1 MGKDKRR
8 GGRRMEVAWTSE
20 QRKVI
25 DLRERNLLVSAAAGS
40 GKTAVL
46 VERIITMITDEA
58 APIDIDQLLIVTFT
72 NAAASQMRERIS
84 EAIEQKLSKEPENVH
99 LQKQA
104 ILVHNAYITTIHSFC
119 LRVIRNHFNRIDL
132 DPSFRIG
139 DEGELKLLR
148 ADVLEK
154 ILERH
159 YEGKE
164 EAFFRFVESYST
176 GKTDKDLEQMILQLY
191 QFAMSYPWPKDWL
204 NQCVTGYEVTDM
216 EELQK
221 ASWYINMVNTI
232 TFTLQEMLEQINQL
246 LDICMRADGPY
257 MYETTLREEKAM
269 LEKMTHV
276 QDYVALFDC
285 FSNISFGRLSSKK
298 DENVSSNLREMV
310 KKQRDGIKKTVSAI
324 SERYFYA
331 PPLQILEDMQNCK
344 ESVAVLATLTAQF
357 MDEYQ
362 KVKQDKNLV
371 DYNDLEHY
379 ALQILVEKAENEW
392 KPSEAAKEYQDI
404 FTEIMID
411 EYQDSNLVQE
421 MLLRSV
427 SRECQQKYNIFM
439 VGDVKQSIYKFRLA
453 RPELFMEKYNSYSL
467 EDSLLQRIDL
477 DKNFRS
483 REEVLSGT
491 NFIFHQIM
499 MDTIGGIDYNK
510 ECALYLGGSYKEP
523 IKKRDYEAEVMIID
537 LDSSQSLDE
546 ENKKSLLLE
555 NKDYS
560 ARELEAKA
568 IAVRIKE
575 LINEDS
581 GLKIM
586 DKKTKEYRSVQY
598 RDIVILLR
606 TMAGWAETF
615 TAILMAEGIA
625 THTGSQTG
633 YFSAIEVM
641 TLLNLL
647 RIIDNPL
654 QDIPF
659 AAVLSSPIVSVTG
672 EELAL
677 IKGLYQEQSL
687 FEGCRQYSLDGTT
700 PKLKNKLMSFFEQI
714 ERFRKLAVYTPI
726 HELIWIIL
734 DETNYARFVAAMPA
748 GEQRKANLDMLME
761 KAIVFES
768 TSYKGLF
775 NFIRYIENL
784 QKYDVDF
791 GEAEIVNETD
801 NTVRILSIHKSKGL
815 EFPVVFVSGMGK
827 TFNNQD
833 ARAKLIMHPD
843 LGIGAD
849 YVDYELRVKAPTL
862 IKKAI
867 QKQIQ
872 MENLAEELRVLY
884 VALTRAKEKL
894 ILTGAI
900 SKLESKVTNWSQ
912 NLGHKEKLGYRAIS
926 EAGCYYEWVL
936 PALMRHPDSKE
947 FLKLF
952 DLGADFTA
960 LPFSVEAKYF
970 VKLIGFDD
978 LVKEEVVKQV
988 LEEDVKEELRQGFGS
1003 KQDNEELLKSL
1014 QERLNFTYPYQALQ
1028 NIHTKMTVSEIKK
1041 MGQNQEEDNQGIA
1054 LIQEEIPVPLLPRFL
1069 AGEGE
1074 LTGTDLG
1081 VAYHKVFQLL
1091 DLKHISKT
1099 QDIPIQLEKMVE
1111 EQKLSKEA
1119 RESIRLLLIE
1129 KFLQSGI
1136 GKRMIRAHK
1145 DGKLYRERPFV
1156 IGVEAKSIMES
1167 VESEE
1172 MVLVQGIIDA
1182 FFEEEGGIVLVDYK
1196 TDYVKSEKELINRYR
1211 MQIDYYTK
1219 ALEKITG
1226 QKVKERILYAVTLGK
1241 EIVIK

>member
-1 MGKDKRR
+1 
-8 GGRRMEVAWTSE
+8 MEVAWTSE

-25 DLRERNLLVSAAAGS
+25 DLRERNILVSAAAGS

-46 VERIITMITDEA
+46 VERIITMITDEET
-58 APIDIDQLLIVTFT
+58 PIDIDQLLIVTFT

-84 EAIEQKLSKEPENVH
+84 EAIEEKLSKEPENVH

-148 ADVLEK
+148 ADVLER
-154 ILERH
+154 ILEKH

-164 EAFFRFVESYST
+164 EEFFRFVESYST

-204 NQCVTGYEVTDM
+204 KQCVTGYDVKDID
-216 EELQK
+216 ELQK
-221 ASWYINMVNTI
+221 APWYINMVNTI
-232 TFTLQEMLEQINQL
+232 IFTLQEMVEQMEQL
-246 LDICMRADGPY
+246 LDICMRVDGPY
-257 MYETTLREEKAM
+257 MYEATLREEKAM
-269 LEKMTHV
+269 LERMIAV
-276 QDYVALFDC
+276 QDYVALSEC
-285 FSNISFGRLSSKK
+285 FEHLSFGRLSSKK
-298 DENVSSNLREMV
+298 DENVSVELREIV

-331 PPLQILEDMQNCK
+331 PYLQILEDMQKCR
-344 ESVAVLATLTAQF
+344 ESVEVLTTLTAEF
-357 MDEYQ
+357 IEEYQ
-362 KVKQDKNLV
+362 KVKQEKNLV

-379 ALQILVEKAENEW
+379 ALQILVEKEGNDW
-392 KPSEAAKEYQDI
+392 KPSEAAKEFQDI
-404 FTEIMID
+404 FVEIMID

-421 MLLRSV
+421 MLLQSV
-427 SRECQQKYNIFM
+427 SRVSQQKYNIFM

-477 DKNFRS
+477 DRNFRS
-483 REEVLSGT
+483 RGEVLSGT
-491 NFIFHQIM
+491 NFIFNQIM
-499 MDTIGGIDYNK
+499 MSSIGGIEYNK
-510 ECALYLGGSYKEP
+510 ECALYLGGSYEEP
-523 IKKRDYEAEVMIID
+523 IKERDYEAEVMVID
-537 LDSSQSLDE
+537 LDSSNTLDE
-546 ENKKSLLLE
+546 ENKKSSLLE

-568 IAVRIKE
+568 IAMRIKE
-575 LINEDS
+575 LINEEN
-581 GLKIM
+581 GLKVI

-615 TAILMAEGIA
+615 TSILMAEGIA

-633 YFSAIEVM
+633 YFSTIEVM

-654 QDIPF
+654 QDIAF

-677 IKGLYQEQSL
+677 IKGSYQKQSL
-687 FEGCRQYSLDGTT
+687 FEGCRQYAIEGSM
-700 PKLKNKLMSFFEQI
+700 PKLRDKLKSFFEQI
-714 ERFRKLAVYTPI
+714 KRFRKLAVYTPI

-748 GEQRKANLDMLME
+748 GEQRKANLDMLIE

-775 NFIRYIENL
+775 NFVRYIENL

-791 GEAEIVNETD
+791 GEAEIANETD
-801 NTVRILSIHKSKGL
+801 DTVRILSIHKSKGL

-849 YVDYELRVKAPTL
+849 YVDYELRIKAPTL

-900 SKLESKVTNWSQ
+900 SKLESKIINWSQ
-912 NLGHKEKLGYRAIS
+912 NLNTKEKLGYRAIS
-926 EAGCYYEWVL
+926 EAGSYLEWVL
-936 PALMRHPDSKE
+936 PALIRHPDSKE
-947 FLKLF
+947 FLEVF
-952 DLGADFTA
+952 EIGVDYAD
-960 LPFSVEAKYF
+960 LPFSREAKYF
-970 VKLIGFDD
+970 LRFIGFDD

-988 LEEDVKEELRQGFGS
+988 LEEDAKEELKQGFCS
-1003 KQDNEELLKSL
+1003 KQDDEELLKSFE
-1014 QERLNFTYPYQALQ
+1014 ERLNFSYPYQELQ

-1041 MGQNQEEDNQGIA
+1041 MGQNQEEENQGVA
-1054 LIQEEIPVPLLPRFL
+1054 LIQEEVPVPLLPRFL
-1069 AGEGE
+1069 AGEEE
-1074 LTGTDLG
+1074 LRGSELG
-1081 VAYHKVFQLL
+1081 VAYHKVLQLL
-1091 DLKHISKT
+1091 DLKHISKKE
-1099 QDIPIQLEKMVE
+1099 DIELQLEKMVE

-1119 RESIRLLLIE
+1119 KESIRLVLIE

-1136 GKRMIRAHK
+1136 GKRMIHAHK
-1145 DGKLYRERPFV
+1145 EGRLYRERPFV
-1156 IGVEAKSIMES
+1156 IGVKAKQIKES
-1167 VESEE
+1167 FDSEE
-1172 MVLVQGIIDA
+1172 MVLVQGIMDA
-1182 FFEEEGGIVLVDYK
+1182 FFEEEGEIILVDYK
-1196 TDYVKSEKELINRYR
+1196 TDYVKSEKELRNRYR
-1211 MQIDYYTK
+1211 MQMDYYTQ
-1219 ALEKITG
+1219 ALEMITG
-1226 QKVKERILYAVTLGK
+1226 KKVKERILYAITLGK
-1241 EIVIK
+1241 EIVF

>member
-1 MGKDKRR
+1 MGKNKRR
-8 GGRRMEVAWTSE
+8 GGGRMEVAWTRE

-25 DLRERNLLVSAAAGS
+25 DLRERNILVSAAAGS

-46 VERIITMITDEA
+46 VERIISMITDEVS
-58 APIDIDQLLIVTFT
+58 PIDIDQLLIVTFT

-84 EAIEQKLSKEPENVH
+84 DAIEEKLGNEPENVH

-159 YEGKE
+159 YEEKE
-164 EAFFRFVESYST
+164 EVFYRFVESYST

-191 QFAMSYPWPKDWL
+191 QFAMSYPWPKEWL
-204 NQCVTGYEVTDM
+204 KQCVTGYEIGDM
-216 EELQK
+216 QELQK
-221 ASWYINMVNTI
+221 ANWYINMVNTI
-232 TFTLQEMLEQINQL
+232 TFTLQEMVEQMDQL
-246 LDICMRADGPY
+246 LDICMRVDGPY

-269 LEKMTHV
+269 LEKMINV
-276 QDYVALFDC
+276 KDYVALWDC
-285 FSNISFGRLSSKK
+285 FKQLSFGRLSSKK
-298 DENVSSNLREMV
+298 DENVSVDLREMV
-310 KKQRDGIKKTVSAI
+310 KKQRDSIKKTISAI
-324 SERYFYA
+324 CERYFYA
-331 PPLQILEDMQNCK
+331 PPLQMLEDLQNCR
-344 ESVAVLATLTAQF
+344 ESVEVLATLTAEF

-379 ALQILVEKAENEW
+379 ALQILVEKEENDW
-392 KPSEAAKEYQDI
+392 KPSEAAKEYQDV

-427 SRECQQKYNIFM
+427 SRESQKKYNSFM

-453 RPELFMEKYNSYSL
+453 RPELFMDKYNTYSL
-467 EDSLLQRIDL
+467 EDHLLQRIDL

-483 REEVLSGT
+483 RDEVLSGT

-523 IKKRDYEAEVMIID
+523 IKERDYEAEVMVLD
-537 LDSSQSLDE
+537 LDSTQTFDE
-546 ENKKSLLLE
+546 DNKKSSLLD
-555 NKDYS
+555 NKEYS

-568 IAVRIKE
+568 IAIRIKE
-575 LINEDS
+575 LINEEN
-581 GLKIM
+581 GLKII

-615 TAILMAEGIA
+615 TSILMAEGIA

-633 YFSAIEVM
+633 YFSTIEVM

-654 QDIPF
+654 QDIAF

-677 IKGLYQEQSL
+677 IKGVYQEHSL
-687 FEGCRQYSLDGTT
+687 FEGCKQYSLEGTILELKQ
-700 PKLKNKLMSFFEQI
+700 KLLSFFEQI

-734 DETNYARFVAAMPA
+734 EETNYARFVAAMPA

-801 NTVRILSIHKSKGL
+801 DTVRILSIHKSKGL

-900 SKLESKVTNWSQ
+900 SKLESKIINWSQ
-912 NLGHKEKLGYRAIS
+912 NLSQKEKLGYRAIS
-926 EAGCYYEWVL
+926 EAGSYYEWVI
-936 PALMRHPDSKE
+936 PALMRHSDSKE
-947 FLKLF
+947 FLELF
-952 DLGADFTA
+952 DIGENFTN
-960 LPFSVEAKYF
+960 LPFSTEAKYSL
-970 VKLIGFDD
+970 KLIGFED

-988 LEEDVKEELRQGFGS
+988 IEEDAKEVLKHGFISRQ
-1003 KQDNEELLKSL
+1003 DDEELLKGL
-1014 QERLNFTYPYQALQ
+1014 QERLEFSYPHQALQ

-1041 MGQNQEEDNQGIA
+1041 MGQSQDEENQGVA

-1069 AGEGE
+1069 ANEGE
-1074 LTGTDLG
+1074 LTGSDLG

-1091 DLKHISKT
+1091 DLKCISKVE
-1099 QDIPIQLEKMVE
+1099 DIQLQLEKMIE
-1111 EQKLSKEA
+1111 DEKLSREA
-1119 RESIRLLLIE
+1119 SESIRLVLIE
-1129 KFLQSGI
+1129 KFLQSDI
-1136 GKRMIRAHK
+1136 GQRMIHAHK
-1145 DGKLYRERPFV
+1145 EGKLYRERPFV
-1156 IGVEAKSIMES
+1156 IGVKAKQIMES
-1167 VESEE
+1167 FQSDEI
-1172 MVLVQGIIDA
+1172 VLVQGIIDA

-1196 TDYVKSEKELINRYR
+1196 TDYVKSEKELMNRYR
-1211 MQIDYYTK
+1211 MQIDYYTQ

-1226 QKVKERILYAVTLGK
+1226 QKVKERIIYAVTLGK
-1241 EIVIK
+1241 EIVY